1 MSAEVDVPCL
11 QCGLPKPP
19 DDRCPSCGMAPEF
32 GPDRP
37 SPFAGATLWVM
48 IGVIVAVFAL
58 TLAVVAI
65 TA

>member
-1 MSAEVDVPCL
+1 MTVTELVPCL

-19 DDRCPSCGMAPEF
+19 DDRCPSCGMTPEF

-37 SPFAGATLWVM
+37 NPFAGATLWVM

-58 TLAVVAI
+58 TLAVVAM

>member
-1 MSAEVDVPCL
+1 MMTELVACL

-19 DDRCPSCGMAPEF
+19 DDRCPACGMTSEF

-37 SPFAGATLWVM
+37 NPFAGATLWVM

>member
-1 MSAEVDVPCL
+1 MTELVACL
-11 QCGLPKPP
+11 QCGLPKRPH
-19 DDRCPSCGMAPEF
+19 DRCPSCGMTPEF

-37 SPFAGATLWVM
+37 NPFAGATLWVM

>member
-1 MSAEVDVPCL
+1 MT
-11 QCGLPKPP
+11 
-19 DDRCPSCGMAPEF
+19 PEF

-58 TLAVVAI
+58 TLAVVAV

>member
-1 MSAEVDVPCL
+1 MTLTERVPCPM
-11 QCGLPKPP
+11 CGLPKPP
-19 DDRCPSCGMAPEF
+19 EDRCPSCGMTAGF

-37 SPFAGATLWVM
+37 NPFAGATLWVM
-48 IGVIVAVFAL
+48 IGVIAVLFAL

>member
-1 MSAEVDVPCL
+1 MTELVACPM
-11 QCGLPKPP
+11 CGLLKST
-19 DDRCPSCGMAPEF
+19 DDRCPSCGMTPEF

-48 IGVIVAVFAL
+48 IGVILAVFAL